1 MSARTRAAD
10 RPGATDLPDAEVLLV
25 DAPDHGSLRPA
36 LTGPAELLAGAG
48 RARLA
53 DLAGSLAAELSG
65 HPVRAAVVAATAAEA
80 RARLR
85 RLAELVDAGETDAFR
100 PEEGLFLGRRA
111 TPPRIAL
118 LFPARGP
125 RGGSAGAVG
134 RFPAA
139 ADVLRAAG
147 GRDGQ
152 ARVVATSLATA
163 RALESLGVRA
173 EVAVGHSLGEFTAF
187 AWAGAVDDERVLA
200 LAAARDRAMDD
211 AGDGAG
217 GMAVLLTGAERA
229 TALARGERDVVVAG
243 FHSPHQVVL
252 SGPADALDRVCAAA
266 LDDGVPAFRL
276 NAPHAFHTPRVRAA
290 ADAMAEVLA
299 GVAFAPVT
307 REVVSTVTARPVG
320 GAADVRGLLRDQV
333 LAPVRFHQAAA
344 RAIAGADLVLEAG
357 PGRALT
363 DLVAEIDPAA
373 RALATE
379 TDGPSSVPLLTAV
392 AAAFALGAPVDGAA
406 LFAGRVWSRVR
417 TRLPR
422 ADDGLERVV
431 ESCCRPAVRPSAAG

>member
-1 MSARTRAAD
+1 MSART
-10 RPGATDLPDAEVLLV
+10 GATGPGDLPDAEVLLV

-36 LTGPAELLAGAG
+36 LAGPAELVAGAD

-65 HPVRAAVVAATAAEA
+65 RPVRAAVVAATAQEA
-80 RARLR
+80 RARFT
-85 RLAELVDAGETDAFR
+85 RLAELVEAGETSAFS
-100 PEEGLFLGRRA
+100 PGEGLFLDRRDA
-111 TPPRIAL
+111 PPRIAL
-118 LFPARGP
+118 LFPAQGP
-125 RGGSAGAVG
+125 RGGVAGAVG

-139 ADVLRAAG
+139 ADVLRAADQG
-147 GRDGQ
+147 DGQ
-152 ARVVATSLATA
+152 VRVVAGSLAAA
-163 RALESLGVRA
+163 RAVESVGVRA
-173 EVAVGHSLGEFTAF
+173 AVAVGHSLGEFAAF
-187 AWAGAVDDERVLA
+187 AWAGAMDDGQALA
-200 LAAARDRAMDD
+200 LAAHRGRVMAD
-211 AGDGAG
+211 AGDGTG

-229 TALARGERDVVVAG
+229 IDLARGRDVVVAG

-252 SGPADALDRVCAAA
+252 SGAADALDRVCAAA
-266 LDDGVPAFRL
+266 EDDGVPAFRL
-276 NAPHAFHTPRVRAA
+276 KAPHAFHTPRVRAA

-299 GVAFAPVT
+299 GVGFGPVT

-320 GAADVRGLLRDQV
+320 ADADVRGLLRDQV

-344 RAIAGADLVLEAG
+344 RAIAGADLVLEVG

-373 RALATE
+373 RALATD
-379 TDGPSSVPLLTAV
+379 TDSPSSVPLLTAV

-406 LFAGRVWSRVR
+406 LFAGRTWSPVR

-422 ADDGLERVV
+422 GDDGLERVV
-431 ESCCRPAVRPSAAG
+431 ESCCRPAARPSATG